1 MQLPVCSV
9 FVQFLV
15 CSVFVQFL
23 VCHVQP
29 ACQDLLLGSFVP
41 SVLCNSCPVCAVC
54 NVTGRPLIP
63 RADAVY
69 TIITHMR
76 SARVLHGISCKMVQT
91 CGGEGF
97 SASVK
102 SLYTMY
108 QCHEHPQLCF
118 KVVYVPFSSYICCKY
133 VQRKRVR
140 GESVLKELHLPPCS
154 NRDCSAGG
162 QARLQEADTALQ
174 EACQDSGRRP

>member
-1 MQLPVCSV
+1 MCSLWYVISSVQYVCAVFGVQFQVCSV

-15 CSVFVQFL
+15 CY
-23 VCHVQP
+23 VQP
-29 ACQDLLLGSFVP
+29 ACQDSLLGSFVP

-76 SARVLHGISCKMVQT
+76 SARVLHGICCKMVQT
-91 CGGEGF
+91 CGERF

-102 SLYTMY
+102 SLHTMY

-118 KVVYVPFSSYICCKY
+118 KVVYVPFSSYI
-133 VQRKRVR
+133 
-140 GESVLKELHLPPCS
+140 SVAFTSLL
-154 NRDCSAGG
+154 
-162 QARLQEADTALQ
+162 
-174 EACQDSGRRP
+174 